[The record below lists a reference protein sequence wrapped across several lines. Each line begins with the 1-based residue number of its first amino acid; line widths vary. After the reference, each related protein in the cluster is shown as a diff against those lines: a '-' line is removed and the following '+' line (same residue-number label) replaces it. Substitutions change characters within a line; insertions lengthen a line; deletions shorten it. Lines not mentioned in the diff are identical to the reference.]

1 MASSGKRSGGFTLIE
16 LLAVVCIAALLAGL
30 AFLSFSNWARKYDI
44 ESQVL
49 MLHAD
54 LLRARSAAISRN
66 RSHFV
71 VLKTGSYYVA
81 ADTHPAPFGDG
92 DLTEHDA
99 VVVPEKVFSRPI
111 NNPST
116 LTFNARGMATLYR
129 TICVYSDV
137 KPGTDCIIIHRAR
150 INTGKI
156 HNQMGDCDSD
166 NCRAQ

>member
-1 MASSGKRSGGFTLIE
+1 MAFSGKRSDGFTLVE
-16 LLAVVCIAALLAGL
+16 LLVVVCVAALLAGL
-30 AFLSFSNWARKYDI
+30 AFMSFTNWSSKYDI

-54 LLRARSAAISRN
+54 LMRARSSAIIRSRA
-66 RSHFV
+66 HFV

-99 VVVPEKVFSRPI
+99 VVLPEKVFSRPI
-111 NNPST
+111 NSPST

-137 KPGTDCIIIHRAR
+137 KPETDCIIIHRAR

-156 HNQMGDCDSD
+156 YNQKGNCDSD